1 MNKGMSFWRFCVH
14 DSFHR
19 LGKMETK
26 TSRERIAHPEWST
39 MVGCIQARAERCA
52 PRGSSFRETEGPR
65 AWGRLPPSCKP
76 NIALPTS
83 LVAGA
88 GQWARVPWGC
98 SARQSRSTPSVPSFS
113 QAPRSHTEVGP
124 SGPRSG
130 SGEVPLVSQPGSR
143 GFPAFPSRRGQRC
156 SRPGW
161 MARSGRRSQPMASR
175 GLRAAEEAW
184 GGFGPLGF
192 HLPAPHGN
200 PCSSTPTLS
209 HTTPQ

>member
-1 MNKGMSFWRFCVH
+1 MVNDGGLHPSTRGKVRSQGFLLQGDGRPS
-14 DSFHR
+14 SLGQAAALLQAKHR
-19 LGKMETK
+19 PSHL
-26 TSRERIAHPEWST
+26 
-39 MVGCIQARAERCA
+39 
-52 PRGSSFRETEGPR
+52 PRGRSWPVGEGP
-65 AWGRLPPSCKP
+65 
-76 NIALPTS
+76 
-83 LVAGA
+83 V
-88 GQWARVPWGC
+88 GC